1 MAVEDQSADVPTR
14 SADLVL
20 EGGGVKGIALVGAA
34 VALDEAGWRFERI
47 AGSSAGAIVGSVIAA
62 MQRAGE
68 PLTRADEIMRTLD
81 YSQMEDRRAGLR
93 WLGWAPRVADAWGIL
108 FRLGMYEGAY
118 LTDWLRGVL
127 GDLGVRTFADL
138 ARDPSAVDVR
148 DRSHLVVSTSD
159 LSRQRLLRIPWDLP
173 EYGVDPDA
181 FPVAVAVRASAGIPF
196 LFEPVRLDGRY
207 GESTLAD
214 GSLLETYP
222 VAAFDRQDG
231 EPPRWPSIGVRLSS
245 RASER
250 APAVPVTG
258 PVSMLRSLIY
268 TTVDSTQ
275 IRHVDDPRDAERT
288 IFARPRGVGW
298 TDFDL
303 TPEQQQSL
311 FDDGHAAA
319 QRWIA
324 KHPDGSRGVR
334 GDGGGWRRSRGRL
347 RRRCAAGRTR
357 AR

>member
-1 MAVEDQSADVPTR
+1 MAVEDQPAHTPTR

-34 VALDEAGWRFERI
+34 VALDSAGWRFERI

-68 PLTRADEIMRTLD
+68 PMTRADEIMRTLD
-81 YSQMEDRRAGLR
+81 YGRMEDRRPGLR
-93 WLGWAPRVADAWGIL
+93 WLEWAPRVADAWGIL
-108 FRLGMYEGAY
+108 FRLGMYQGAY
-118 LTDWLRGVL
+118 LTEWLRGVL

-138 ARDPSAVDVR
+138 ARDPAAADVR
-148 DRSHLVVSTSD
+148 DRYHLVVSTSD
-159 LSRQRLLRIPWDLP
+159 LSRQRVLRIPWDLP
-173 EYGVDPDA
+173 EYGVDPDG
-181 FPVAVAVRASAGIPF
+181 FEVATAVRASAGIPF
-196 LFEPVRLDGRY
+196 LFEPVRLRGVH

-214 GSLLETYP
+214 GSLLETFP
-222 VAAFDRQDG
+222 VAAFDRVDDQ
-231 EPPRWPSIGVRLSS
+231 PPRWPSIGVRLSS

-258 PVSMLRSLIY
+258 PISMLRSLVY

-288 IFARPRGVGW
+288 IFAKPRGVGW

-311 FDDGHAAA
+311 YDGGRAAA
-319 QRWIA
+319 LRWIA
-324 KHPDGSRGVR
+324 RHPDGPRPTG
-334 GDGGGWRRSRGRL
+334 
-347 RRRCAAGRTR
+347 
-357 AR
+357 